1 MIQAEAS
8 ASAGGCPARAR
19 EIRQLTPAMK
29 IIPFLTVIG
38 AALLA
43 GCDQSQQLARSVQ
56 QQSKDIQEAG
66 RATQDLM
73 AKIAALQTQTGEL
86 SQALAQGRGDS
97 AAALEKAASGLE
109 SRLAGVI
116 EEKLAAALKDT
127 NARLAALEAAVKK
140 MEVAASAPPPA
151 PKTDEVRPAI
161 PSAEPKKDA
170 SSAPPPPA
178 PARPIMT
185 EKRSSPVRERI
196 RLSFPSSPGSA
207 SGPSMPVQA
216 VPDPKEL
223 RGEGASKG
231 GEGGTRPQ

>member
-1 MIQAEAS
+1 
-8 ASAGGCPARAR
+8 
-19 EIRQLTPAMK
+19 MK
-29 IIPFLTVIG
+29 IIPCFTAIG

-43 GCDQSQQLARSVQ
+43 SCDQSQQLARSVQ
-56 QQSKDIQEAG
+56 QQSKDIQDAG
-66 RATQDLM
+66 RATQDLT

-97 AAALEKAASGLE
+97 AAALEKAGSALE
-109 SRLAGVI
+109 SRLGGVI

-151 PKTDEVRPAI
+151 PKVDEVRPAI
-161 PSAEPKKDA
+161 PSAEPKKDPSA
-170 SSAPPPPA
+170 APPPP
-178 PARPIMT
+178 PPTRPIMT

-231 GEGGTRPQ
+231 GEGGARPQ